1 MHRKTI
7 RTAACAIS
15 VAMIAASSLSGC
27 GSSLS
32 EVNSSESIE
41 TASNS
46 TETASTAEEEAGGE
60 APEGAPGEA
69 PGGPGGGPGGAAE
82 STSKVSVTEGEWSF
96 DLITTGEGDN
106 ATVTST
112 ITYYA
117 GKTDEVVIVPSVLGG
132 APVTEISSQAFG
144 HHGEIMAVY
153 VPDTVTKV
161 DEWAFYDLNTASII
175 SFANPDVEIDDAAFQ
190 SSGNA
195 DLYLPEGT
203 STTEAGGKTVIS
215 DGTELINLEIE
226 NSESAAIAG
235 GNYLN
240 VSSSADYSIS
250 VDDIASIAVSASGEE
265 SDVSYA
271 DGKISFSGDAYVAEE
286 EVVEIN
292 DKFADK
298 VSANDLV
305 KTLWYLSEDD
315 AKELN
320 EKIASDESYSEVK
333 SLLNYEEGYYINGNK
348 VELAD
353 DCIAYDVKTGEEVE
367 KDSETEHFSDT
378 GIGSYKYMTYEDS
391 DNDGKIDVIY
401 YSPYG
406 VNYSYETTTI
416 SSSNENLDGL
426 SARDTLNPNYL
437 SFANAV
443 VKASGEGNEV
453 HEDSLIAST
462 SDDGNKV
469 EADSNEER
477 SIIWAS
483 DYASVS
489 VDHVEGTSTSKANW
503 AKMSYVNSLSA
514 YNVEIAMEWGM
525 NALLY
530 ATNGGSVTAG
540 SLDGETSVFTAN
552 GDGANGVIAG
562 GSGSKAGT
570 ADAPSDTANVKVYNA
585 EFNLEGWNNHVADCV
600 YGGYAYLEKVKS
612 TTGKKGS
619 YSVGQASAVAND
631 FGNGVVDVVDFDT
644 TVYGNRS
651 AGGYVIGGGVITAKN
666 SSFTSIVDSALV
678 IASGGTYKVS
688 DSKLTGM
695 IGIRNRGGINM
706 DSTSTFDNVSVT
718 VNRDFSDYVTGDTAK
733 KAVEAWQ
740 KASGD
745 TKLIHYMMSDADM
758 TIGQLCDNYDISEA
772 DKKTLLS
779 TLSELAGESYTD
791 DTPLRNSVLDNT
803 YYNYSAGQYTG
814 DTDYSDVPY
823 LTVGSAYGGLVS
835 SVMEFESAGENLEFT
850 GSTFTNNNGEDYDYL
865 IASEAGSAP
874 VINFTD
880 STASGIIWNEG
891 DVNRVVEG
899 MSEDR
904 SSSLTVNF
912 DSTDFE
918 GSFADGSNGLWEVDE
933 LSYTNGNGE
942 ESSLNGNYYGAE
954 SNYGITASFSGDS
967 KWTVTHDSYLGSL
980 TISDNASIEAPDGY
994 ELKMTVDGKETKI
1007 ENGTYTG
1014 KVIITLVK
1022 K

>member
-1 MHRKTI
+1 MHRRTI
-7 RTAACAIS
+7 RIVACAIA
-15 VAMIAASSLSGC
+15 VAMMSVSSLSGC
-27 GSSLS
+27 GSSVS
-32 EVNSSESIE
+32 SSESTEI
-41 TASNS
+41 TAAS
-46 TETASTAEEEAGGE
+46 TESTEVNEIAGNK
-60 APEGAPGEA
+60 GAPGAPGDA
-69 PGGPGGGPGGAAE
+69 PGGPGGGPGGAQE
-82 STSKVSVTEGEWSF
+82 SSSKVSVIEGDWSF

-195 DLYLPEGT
+195 DLYLPSGT
-203 STTEAGGKTVIS
+203 SVKEAGGKTVVT
-215 DGTELINLEIE
+215 DGTELLTVEIE
-226 NSESAAIAG
+226 NEEAAAIAG
-235 GNYLN
+235 GSYLN
-240 VSSSADYSIS
+240 VTKSSDYSITS
-250 VDDIASIAVSASGEE
+250 DDIAAIAVSASGEA
-265 SDVSYA
+265 SDVSYSN
-271 DGKISFSGDAYVAEE
+271 GRVTFSGDAYVAEE
-286 EVVEIN
+286 EVIEVNE
-292 DKFADK
+292 KFADK
-298 VSANDLV
+298 VSANDLIN
-305 KTLWYLSEDD
+305 TLWYLSADD

-320 EKIASDESYSEVK
+320 EKIASDESYSDVK
-333 SLLNYEEGYYINGNK
+333 SLFNYEEGYYLNGNK

-353 DCIAYDVKTGEEVE
+353 DCVAYDVKTGEEVN
-367 KDSETEHFSDT
+367 KDSETAHYSAT
-378 GIGSYKYMTYEDS
+378 GVGSYKYMAYEDT

-416 SSSNENLDGL
+416 SSTNENLDGL
-426 SARDTLNPNYL
+426 SARDKLNPNYL
-437 SFANAV
+437 AFANAV
-443 VKASGEGNEV
+443 LKASGEGNDV
-453 HEDSLIAST
+453 HEDSLIADS
-462 SDDGNKV
+462 SKDGAKV
-469 EADSNEER
+469 EAATNEER
-477 SIIWAS
+477 SILWAA

-489 VDHVEGTSTSKANW
+489 VDHVEANSTSKANW

-530 ATNGGSVTAG
+530 ATDGGSVTAG
-540 SLDGETSVFTAN
+540 SLDGETSIFTAN

-570 ADAPSDTANVKVYNA
+570 ADAPSETSNVKVYNA

-600 YGGYAYLEKVKS
+600 YGGYAYLEKIKS

-651 AGGYVIGGGVITAKN
+651 AGAYVIGGGVITAKN
-666 SSFTSIVDSALV
+666 SSFTSLIDSALV

-688 DSKLTGM
+688 DTKLTGM
-695 IGIRNRGGINM
+695 MGIRNRGGINT
-706 DSTSTFDNVSVT
+706 DSTSTFDNVEVT
-718 VNRDFSDYVTGDTAK
+718 VKRDFSDYVTGDTAK
-733 KAVEAWQ
+733 KAVEAWK

-745 TKLIHYMMSDADM
+745 VKLMHYMMSDADM
-758 TIGQLCDNYDISEA
+758 TIGQLCNNYDISDA
-772 DKKTLLS
+772 DTKTLLS
-779 TLSELAGESYTD
+779 TLSELAGETYTE

-803 YYNYSAGQYTG
+803 YYNYSAAQYTG
-814 DTDYSDVPY
+814 DTDFSDIPY
-823 LTVGSAYGGLVS
+823 LTVGSSYGGLVS
-835 SVMEFESAGENLEFT
+835 SVLEFESAGENLV
-850 GSTFTNNNGEDYDYL
+850 FTNSSFNNTNGEDYNYL

-874 VINFTD
+874 VITFTD
-880 STASGIIWNEG
+880 SDANGIIWNEG

-899 MSEDR
+899 MGENR
-904 SSSLTVNF
+904 SSSLTVTF
-912 DSTDFE
+912 DSSDFE
-918 GSFADGSNGLWEVDE
+918 GSFSDGSNGLWEVDNLE
-933 LSYTNGNGE
+933 YTDANGDR
-942 ESSLNGNYYGAE
+942 SSLNGNYYGAE
-954 SNYGITASFSGDS
+954 GNYGITATFSGDS

-980 TISDNASIEAPDGY
+980 TISDSASITAPEGHK
-994 ELKMTVDGKETKI
+994 LVMTVDGKETEIK
-1007 ENGTYTG
+1007 NGTYSG
-1014 KVIITLVK
+1014 KIVIKVV
-1022 K
+1022 